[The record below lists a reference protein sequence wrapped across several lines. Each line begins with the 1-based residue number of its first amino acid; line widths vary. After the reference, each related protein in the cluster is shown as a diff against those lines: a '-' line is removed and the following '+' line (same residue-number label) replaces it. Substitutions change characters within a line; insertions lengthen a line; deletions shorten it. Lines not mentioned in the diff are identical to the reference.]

1 MYMKQFDSVVLGALD
16 IAQTEALTRKNSEIS
31 AYHLFWGLLANPQTY
46 SARALKKYKGE
57 VKKALD
63 KLPSVS
69 SSIGLDQL
77 RQSSGFAEWITLASS
92 HSVQNGRQ
100 EITETDLLRFLPK
113 VLPDIKINYEDL
125 TNAEKSEES
134 EVPSFLV
141 NLNELAEQG
150 KLDPVIGR
158 TKEIRAVM
166 EILGRRGKNNP
177 VLVGS
182 AGVGK
187 TAIVEGLAD
196 LIVRGKVPEDL
207 KGKTVYSLE
216 MGSLVAGTK
225 FRGEFEERLQKLMK
239 FMKAQAGQSILF
251 IDEIHMLVGAGKT
264 DGAMDAANLLK
275 PALAR
280 GDLNCIGATTPNE
293 FQKFILG
300 DSALERRFRSVP
312 VDEPTVED
320 SIEIMMGVK
329 EKQEIHHGVK
339 ISDEAIYAS
348 VFLSN
353 QYITDKNL
361 PDKAIDLVDEAA
373 SAMKLSLDA
382 MPADLVELES
392 EIRSKLIYSKVEKNN
407 KDILNEVKKLTASFE
422 EKKAAWEK
430 EVLAVKKVSGLKNQL
445 EKLKFDLEQAERKM
459 DYESASKIKYSLI
472 PEIQKQL
479 EAIDHTLI
487 LKKEHI
493 AQVIARQTGIP
504 VEKILK
510 SKQESILELE
520 KYLNSSVFA
529 QTEPLHE
536 ISETIMAA
544 HAGLTDPKRPLG
556 SFLLLGP
563 SGVGK
568 TETAKSICRFLFNSE
583 RNMIRIDMSEYSEK
597 HSVAKLIGAP
607 AGYVGYDE
615 GGVLTEA
622 IRKKPYAVILFDEIE
637 KAHPDFADILLQILD
652 DGRLTDNKGRT
663 VDFKNTV
670 IFLTSNSKDYQNEFK
685 PEVLGRLDAILNYK
699 TLGKSVMTKLVEK
712 QLLELNEKL
721 KEKNLKIDLDQK
733 FKDELAILGFD
744 EKYGARPLAH
754 VFQKMV
760 VRPLSKKVLMG
771 EVLEGNYLMSYINED
786 QVEIRK
792 NS

>member
-1 MYMKQFDSVVLGALD
+1 
-16 IAQTEALTRKNSEIS
+16 
-31 AYHLFWGLLANPQTY
+31 
-46 SARALKKYKGE
+46 
-57 VKKALD
+57 
-63 KLPSVS
+63 
-69 SSIGLDQL
+69 
-77 RQSSGFAEWITLASS
+77 
-92 HSVQNGRQ
+92 
-100 EITETDLLRFLPK
+100 
-113 VLPDIKINYEDL
+113 
-125 TNAEKSEES
+125 
-134 EVPSFLV
+134 
-141 NLNELAEQG
+141 
-150 KLDPVIGR
+150 
-158 TKEIRAVM
+158 
-166 EILGRRGKNNP
+166 
-177 VLVGS
+177 
-182 AGVGK
+182 
-187 TAIVEGLAD
+187 
-196 LIVRGKVPEDL
+196 
-207 KGKTVYSLE
+207 
-216 MGSLVAGTK
+216 
-225 FRGEFEERLQKLMK
+225 
-239 FMKAQAGQSILF
+239 
-251 IDEIHMLVGAGKT
+251 
-264 DGAMDAANLLK
+264 
-275 PALAR
+275 
-280 GDLNCIGATTPNE
+280 
-293 FQKFILG
+293 
-300 DSALERRFRSVP
+300 
-312 VDEPTVED
+312 
-320 SIEIMMGVK
+320 
-329 EKQEIHHGVK
+329 
-339 ISDEAIYAS
+339 
-348 VFLSN
+348 
-353 QYITDKNL
+353 
-361 PDKAIDLVDEAA
+361 
-373 SAMKLSLDA
+373 
-382 MPADLVELES
+382 
-392 EIRSKLIYSKVEKNN
+392 
-407 KDILNEVKKLTASFE
+407 
-422 EKKAAWEK
+422 
-430 EVLAVKKVSGLKNQL
+430 
-445 EKLKFDLEQAERKM
+445 
-459 DYESASKIKYSLI
+459 
-472 PEIQKQL
+472 
-479 EAIDHTLI
+479 
-487 LKKEHI
+487 
-493 AQVIARQTGIP
+493 
-504 VEKILK
+504 
-510 SKQESILELE
+510 
-520 KYLNSSVFA
+520 
-529 QTEPLHE
+529 
-536 ISETIMAA
+536 MAA